1 MSLIQQLNLMFC
13 LRHTT
18 ELDKA
23 ILGGGLDILVKQ
35 EKMSQNLNPYQHCLQ
50 M

>member
-1 MSLIQQLNLMFC
+1 MPLIEQLNLIFC

-23 ILGGGLDILVKQ
+23 IFGGGFDILVKQ
-35 EKMSQNLNPYQHCLQ
+35 EQMSQNLNPY
-50 M
+50 